1 MTAVFHAR
9 LYGRFMETYS
19 NLRRNFMEQIKA
31 PIFFETVLAIEIMS
45 ELPSNFAEKTTPAS

>member
-1 MTAVFHAR
+1 MKGCMVGLWRRRATS
-9 LYGRFMETYS
+9 GE
-19 NLRRNFMEQIKA
+19 RNFMEQIKT

>member
-1 MTAVFHAR
+1 MQGLVEGLAR
-9 LYGRFMETYS
+9 KGA
-19 NLRRNFMEQIKA
+19 NLAERNFMEQIKT